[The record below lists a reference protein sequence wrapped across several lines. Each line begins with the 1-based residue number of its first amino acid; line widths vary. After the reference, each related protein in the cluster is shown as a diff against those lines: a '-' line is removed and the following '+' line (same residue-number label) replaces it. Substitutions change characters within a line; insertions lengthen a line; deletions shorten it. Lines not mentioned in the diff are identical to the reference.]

1 MAAGCCRQNVGCPGV
16 LLSPFAIYLQAA
28 SFLLI
33 HVAWSEGCTM
43 TSLLEAIHD
52 LYPLLI
58 NQHLLI
64 SVVATILVA
73 SSMLVWL
80 QPFSKQSGGIGTDD
94 GTKSTCTA
102 SPNVQTQ
109 TVHDAVDMLN

>member
-1 MAAGCCRQNVGCPGV
+1 M
-16 LLSPFAIYLQAA
+16 
-28 SFLLI
+28 
-33 HVAWSEGCTM
+33 M
-43 TSLLEAIHD
+43 TSSISEAIHD

-94 GTKSTCTA
+94 GNQEYMHSITKC
-102 SPNVQTQ
+102 QTQ